1 MNYELCIVNITTFDL
16 MKHWLTILGIVGYKM
31 AMAQTLVPADFAA
44 FANCANATCF
54 EDLAIA
60 HGYTPVLYSSRSGV
74 YTEPGGSN
82 CAENSVGYLNK
93 GISYTTLSANRYKE
107 LAEGFAKLGFS
118 NLIKEGKKINTLSR
132 SAKQQGLLLT
142 VISYPT
148 TDKCGMPC
156 TGFNITLERK

>member
-1 MNYELCIVNITTFDL
+1 
-16 MKHWLTILGIVGYKM
+16 MKHWLTILAIAGCNALG
-31 AMAQTLVPADFAA
+31 AQTLVATDFAA
-44 FANCANATCF
+44 FANCANASCF
-54 EDLAIA
+54 EDMAIA
-60 HGYTPVLYSSRSGV
+60 HGYTPVLYSNHSGL

-82 CAENSVGYLNK
+82 CTENSIGYLNK

-107 LAEGFAKLGFS
+107 LAEQFAKLGFS
-118 NLIKEGKKINTLSR
+118 NLIKEGKKINTVSR

-142 VISYPT
+142 IISYPT